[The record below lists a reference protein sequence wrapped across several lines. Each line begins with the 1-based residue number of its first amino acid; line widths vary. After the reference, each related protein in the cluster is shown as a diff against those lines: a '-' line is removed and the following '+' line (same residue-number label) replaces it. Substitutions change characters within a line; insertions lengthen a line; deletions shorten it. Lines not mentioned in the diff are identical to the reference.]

1 MEDRTIATGCSLV
14 MKPSEI
20 TPLTTIR
27 VFELMEEVGFPKG
40 VINLVLSGEEIGDT
54 LSGHEEVDLV
64 SFTGG
69 IETGKHIMKNAANH
83 VTNIALEL
91 GGKNPN
97 IILMMLDFEVAV
109 IKR

>member
-1 MEDRTIATGCSLV
+1 

-40 VINLVLSGEEIGDT
+40 TINLILGAGSEVGDVM
-54 LSGHEEVDLV
+54 SGHKEVDLV

-69 IETGKHIMKNAANH
+69 IETGERMKNAANN
-83 VTNIALEL
+83 VT
-91 GGKNPN
+91 
-97 IILMMLDFEVAV
+97 ILPWNLAV
-109 IKR
+109 NFKHYL